1 MNQPTNQVSA
11 SELRLLD
18 CVKEQSNV
26 FADAVQLIERLE
38 TAALRRELGEPDSVS
53 QLQRSLNHVVSAQQ
67 KVSTAYAGFS
77 SLKLTPSPMLKDSL
91 ARHEQ
96 QLKTLVERI
105 NSLQSIFEK
114 MRDDM
119 SPQLDIDTR
128 RKSMHSAY
136 QKSLKTV

>member
-1 MNQPTNQVSA
+1 MNTLTNQVLS
-11 SELRLLD
+11 SEQILLD
-18 CVKEQSNV
+18 CVQDQSTV
-26 FADAVQLIERLE
+26 FADAVRLIERLE
-38 TAALRRELGEPDSVS
+38 QAANRRELGEPDSVS

-67 KVSTAYAGFS
+67 KVSTAYTGFTA
-77 SLKLTPSPMLKDSL
+77 LKLTPSALLKDSL

-96 QLKTLVERI
+96 QLKTLVGRI

-114 MRDDM
+114 MRDGM

>member
-1 MNQPTNQVSA
+1 MNTPTSQMLS
-11 SELRLLD
+11 SEQILLD
-18 CVKEQSNV
+18 CVQEQSTV
-26 FADAVQLIERLE
+26 FADAVRLIERLE
-38 TAALRRELGEPDSVS
+38 QAANRRELGEPDSVS
-53 QLQRSLNHVVSAQQ
+53 QLQRSLNNVVSAQQ
-67 KVSTAYAGFS
+67 KVSTAYTGFTA
-77 SLKLTPSPMLKDSL
+77 LKLTPSAILKQSL

-96 QLKTLVERI
+96 QLRTLVGRI
-105 NSLQSIFEK
+105 NTLQGIFQK

>member
-1 MNQPTNQVSA
+1 MNTPTSQVASA
-11 SELRLLD
+11 EQILLD
-18 CVKEQSNV
+18 CVQEQSIV
-26 FADAVQLIERLE
+26 FADAVLLIEQLE
-38 TAALRRELGEPDSVS
+38 KAAHRRELGEPDSVS

-67 KVSTAYAGFS
+67 KISTAYAGFS
-77 SLKLTPSPMLKDSL
+77 SLKLNPSPILKDSL

-96 QLKTLVERI
+96 QLKALLGRI
-105 NSLQSIFEK
+105 NALQSIFEK

-136 QKSLKTV
+136 QKSLKSV

>member
-1 MNQPTNQVSA
+1 MNIRTDQVSA
-11 SELRLLD
+11 SEQNLLD
-18 CVKEQSNV
+18 CVQEQSTV

-38 TAALRRELGEPDSVS
+38 KAAHRRELGEPDSVS
-53 QLQRSLNHVVSAQQ
+53 QLQRSLSQVVSAQQ
-67 KVSTAYAGFS
+67 KVSTAHIGFS
-77 SLKLTPSPMLKDSL
+77 SSKQTPSTTLKVSL

-96 QLKTLVERI
+96 QLNTLVGRI
-105 NSLQSIFEK
+105 NSLKRIFEN

-119 SPQLDIDTR
+119 SPQLDINTR

>member
-1 MNQPTNQVSA
+1 MNTPTKQVLT
-11 SELRLLD
+11 SEQRLLA
-18 CVKEQSNV
+18 CVQEQSTV
-26 FADAVQLIERLE
+26 FVDAVQLIERLE
-38 TAALRRELGEPDSVS
+38 KAANRRELGEPDSVS
-53 QLQRSLNHVVSAQQ
+53 QLQRTLKHVVSAQQ

-77 SLKLTPSPMLKDSL
+77 SLKLTPSATLKDSL

-96 QLKTLVERI
+96 QLKTLLGRI

-114 MRDDM
+114 IRDDM